1 MKCFANRVTTS
12 LLNIPSS
19 APVAVTTNGTAYR
32 VLPEGQDRLMDDTQD
47 YRFVT
52 NMDFAGGASTPT
64 AQIIIQGSVD
74 NVNWMDLAP
83 GTVRSAAANYKEA
96 CLLFDR
102 DPRDIHGRFPGDPEF
117 SFSPHP
123 DWCRIIEMYCPSCAT
138 MLDVEYLPP
147 GHPPTHDIQLDLPKL
162 RARHSAEAG
171 LRTAEAGGAD

>member
-19 APVAVTTNGTAYR
+19 APVSVTTNGTAYR

-83 GTVRSAAANYKEA
+83 GTVRSAAANYRE
-96 CLLFDR
+96 
-102 DPRDIHGRFPGDPEF
+102 
-117 SFSPHP
+117 
-123 DWCRIIEMYCPSCAT
+123 IIDAASVP
-138 MLDVEYLPP
+138 MLPW
-147 GHPPTHDIQLDLPKL
+147 I
-162 RARHSAEAG
+162 RAR
-171 LRTAEAGGAD
+171 LVLAGGTPPNVNATVDLVSTGPFQLSTS

>member
-1 MKCFANRVTTS
+1 MTPAGYDDVPVTT
-12 LLNIPSS
+12 
-19 APVAVTTNGTAYR
+19 R
-32 VLPEGQDRLMDDTQD
+32 RLRITEALDL
-47 YRFVT
+47 
-52 NMDFAGGASTPT
+52 
-64 AQIIIQGSVD
+64 
-74 NVNWMDLAP
+74 DLATERWACNRCGADLGP
-83 GTVRSAAANYKEA
+83 AAANYKEA